1 MSRAKIPNGVWTRNV
16 PVNWEKDGVGRTAI
30 SKNVLA
36 DSRLRECWFVFE
48 GDVTVVIL
56 DEELRRVVVGGPEYD
71 GSKWGPFNIDPNQRT
86 VDGRR
91 SYRPDASFGLARSS
105 RGRSI

>member
-1 MSRAKIPNGVWTRNV
+1 MCRLI
-16 PVNWEKDGVGRTAI
+16 GRRMVSGEPRYRKTY
-30 SKNVLA
+30 
-36 DSRLRECWFVFE
+36 SRLRECWFVFE

-56 DEELRRVVVGGPEYD
+56 AEELRRVVVGGPEYD